1 VHDVLLN
8 GIEYGIHNRL
18 SNATEN
24 QLALLPL
31 LQGVTLLEQVDK
43 RLLLGG
49 ADFSTKGA
57 YHILHQDQ
65 DPLTQ
70 FIWDSRVP
78 NKVKVSG

>member
-1 VHDVLLN
+1 MGLN
-8 GIEYGIHNRL
+8 MVSVIDFL
-18 SNATEN
+18 TKTEN
-24 QLALLPL
+24 QLALLLPL
-31 LQGVTLLEQVDK
+31 LPDVTLSEQVDK

-70 FIWDSRVP
+70 FIWYSRVP
-78 NKVKVSG
+78 NKVKVFG